1 MEHENDKI
9 IADNLKLARSYIFLK
24 REVILLRSEREDRE
38 KKIMNIES
46 HMNHITNEF
55 SSLKISYNNIKE
67 MQNYNSEENANLKM
81 KIDRLESM
89 IIELGYVEKN
99 KLKYL

>member
-24 REVILLRSEREDRE
+24 REVILLRAEREDRE
-38 KKIMNIES
+38 LKVTNLES
-46 HMNHITNEF
+46 QMYHITDQF
-55 SSLKISYNNIKE
+55 ASLRASYHNIKE

-81 KIDRLESM
+81 KINRLESM
-89 IIELGYVEKN
+89 IFELGYVEK
-99 KLKYL
+99 K